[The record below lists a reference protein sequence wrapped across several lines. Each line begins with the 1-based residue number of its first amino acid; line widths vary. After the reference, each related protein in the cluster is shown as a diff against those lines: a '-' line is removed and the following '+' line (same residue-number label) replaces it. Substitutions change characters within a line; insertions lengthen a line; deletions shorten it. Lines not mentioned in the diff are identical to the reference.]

1 MSMGSDGHG
10 APSEHARA
18 LVRGAVDYH
27 VHVAP
32 DFVSRRITD
41 IELARRCLDTGQ
53 AGFGL
58 KSHYSSTA
66 ERAQVVAAAVPGVVV
81 LGTITLN
88 RSVGGLNPLA
98 VEVAARQ
105 GARIVWFPT
114 VSAVNEQDEVLKP
127 GVHEKVPVW
136 VAFELSLRDA
146 GLACDPVPV
155 VDERGALSAEA
166 HEVLDAVARN
176 GLVLCTGH
184 LGRDEVF
191 ALVEAAA
198 GRGIRDVVVTHP
210 EFPSQSI
217 SPDDQV
223 ELADMG
229 ALMERAFTTPHTGKV
244 AWERVFEATRAVGAE
259 RTVWATDLGQ
269 TANPPV
275 EDGLALMADAFL
287 ADGFTDEEIR
297 TMAVANTR
305 HVAGVEPLVGA
316 QGAS

>member
-1 MSMGSDGHG
+1 MSHP

-41 IELARRCLDTGQ
+41 IELARRCLETGQ

-66 ERAQVVAAAVPGVVV
+66 ERAQVVAAAVPGVTV

-127 GVHEKVPVW
+127 GRTREGP
-136 VAFELSLRDA
+136 
-146 GLACDPVPV
+146 GLGRV
-155 VDERGALSAEA
+155 R
-166 HEVLDAVARN
+166 AVAPR
-176 GLVLCTGH
+176 
-184 LGRDEVF
+184 GRPR
-191 ALVEAAA
+191 L
-198 GRGIRDVVVTHP
+198 
-210 EFPSQSI
+210 
-217 SPDDQV
+217 
-223 ELADMG
+223 
-229 ALMERAFTTPHTGKV
+229 
-244 AWERVFEATRAVGAE
+244 
-259 RTVWATDLGQ
+259 
-269 TANPPV
+269 
-275 EDGLALMADAFL
+275 
-287 ADGFTDEEIR
+287 
-297 TMAVANTR
+297 
-305 HVAGVEPLVGA
+305 
-316 QGAS
+316 

>member
-1 MSMGSDGHG
+1 MSHP

-41 IELARRCLDTGQ
+41 IELARRCLETGQ

-66 ERAQVVAAAVPGVVV
+66 ERAQVVAAAVPGVTV

-114 VSAVNEQDEVLKP
+114 VSAVNEQDEVLSP
-127 GVHEKVPVW
+127 GAHEKVPVW
-136 VAFELSLRDA
+136 VAFELSLREA

-155 VDERGALSAEA
+155 VDDRGS
-166 HEVLDAVARN
+166 
-176 GLVLCTGH
+176 
-184 LGRDEVF
+184 
-191 ALVEAAA
+191 AAA
-198 GRGIRDVVVTHP
+198 GGARGARRRRAQRPRPLHRPPRPRRGLRARRGCDGARRPGHRRDASGVP
-210 EFPSQSI
+210 
-217 SPDDQV
+217 
-223 ELADMG
+223 LAVHLTRRPG
-229 ALMERAFTTPHTGKV
+229 RAGRHG
-244 AWERVFEATRAVGAE
+244 RA
-259 RTVWATDLGQ
+259 
-269 TANPPV
+269 
-275 EDGLALMADAFL
+275 
-287 ADGFTDEEIR
+287 
-297 TMAVANTR
+297 
-305 HVAGVEPLVGA
+305 
-316 QGAS
+316 